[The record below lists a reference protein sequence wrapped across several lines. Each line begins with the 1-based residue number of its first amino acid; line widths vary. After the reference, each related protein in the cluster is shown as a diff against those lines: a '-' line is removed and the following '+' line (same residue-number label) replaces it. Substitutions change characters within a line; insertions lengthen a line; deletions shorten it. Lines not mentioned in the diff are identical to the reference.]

1 MSTSNWVFSF
11 LQIADG
17 MNVTH
22 IDTVVCD
29 AALLANY
36 INTTDAATLEGLSE
50 TLCELSDPEVIDLV
64 STIQSE
70 LDAKAI
76 LLEFEDEANEC
87 AVTKACPMEI
97 PMDTIIKD
105 WQVISDYFVEVLG
118 TDEATMLSLRH
129 STFIVPEVCCMKQAC
144 RSPYR
149 MHEKHPQIILNGGNN
164 PDTVEEAV
172 CNPVLLSEY
181 IFLPFDPPDPDFS
194 LVDLSR
200 SLCRELNHSQSLDLA
215 AIVLEQMNVK
225 SVLESVLDVRVEN
238 IFARANV
245 SRDEGE
251 RALGALASGITAVT
265 VDHAGDVEAL
275 AEAFNGTYNEEYT
288 AAMHAG
294 LVLCGNPDALVL
306 NINWPEDEGADDG
319 GGGGGGEGG
328 GGDGGNGT
336 EPAYDQCRNLMTQL
350 GASTAGSYAWVTC
363 YTKNS

>member
-1 MSTSNWVFSF
+1 M
-11 LQIADG
+11 
-17 MNVTH
+17 
-22 IDTVVCD
+22 
-29 AALLANY
+29 
-36 INTTDAATLEGLSE
+36 
-50 TLCELSDPEVIDLV
+50 
-64 STIQSE
+64 
-70 LDAKAI
+70 
-76 LLEFEDEANEC
+76 
-87 AVTKACPMEI
+87 
-97 PMDTIIKD
+97 
-105 WQVISDYFVEVLG
+105 
-118 TDEATMLSLRH
+118 
-129 STFIVPEVCCMKQAC
+129 
-144 RSPYR
+144 
-149 MHEKHPQIILNGGNN
+149 
-164 PDTVEEAV
+164 
-172 CNPVLLSEY
+172 
-181 IFLPFDPPDPDFS
+181 
-194 LVDLSR
+194 
-200 SLCRELNHSQSLDLA
+200 NHSQSLDLA
-215 AIVLEQMNVK
+215 AIVLEQMNVR
-225 SVLESVLDVRVEN
+225 SVLESVLDVKVEN

-245 SRDEGE
+245 TREEGE